1 MKFKMKKLAASILAT
16 SLLASAAADAC
27 TGIRL
32 VADNGDV
39 VAARTMEFSDEMIDW
54 SWKIYPRGHDFQ
66 GYTPDGANG
75 KTWKAKYGM
84 VTTVALGDDSDIV
97 TEGLNEHGL
106 QTGVFFF
113 LPYEP
118 AKWSEYSADESA
130 ESIAGWQ
137 IATYVLSQAK
147 TVDEAVELLK
157 NTNIIDATIVPKADD
172 WNFSPTVHF
181 NINDAD
187 GNSVVIEYIN
197 GELKV
202 HDNPLGTITNNP
214 RFEWHQENLKRY
226 THLPQD
232 QAVPLQN
239 NEKVTAGGLDV
250 GSLQS
255 LDGEPTAANRFVR
268 AARFSQEMPRFDS
281 AKEGIHAAISIM
293 NTFEIPNGYK
303 MYRHTDG
310 KDYSQTVAW
319 TVASD
324 LENKVMYIKSYHS
337 PEYVKVELEDIDFT
351 TGKVSYF
358 DIPTEFNANSVEI
371 K

>member
-1 MKFKMKKLAASILAT
+1 MKIKTLAASIFST
-16 SLLASAAADAC
+16 TLLVSAAVDAC

-54 SWKIYPRGHDFQ
+54 SWKIYPRGHEFQ

-75 KTWKAKYGM
+75 KTWQAKYGM

-113 LPYEP
+113 LPYGP
-118 AKWSEYSADESA
+118 AKWSEYNAAESA

-147 TVDEAVELLK
+147 NVEEAVELLK
-157 NTNIIDATIVPKADD
+157 NTNIVDAIVVPKADD

-232 QAVPLQN
+232 QAPLQN
-239 NEKVTAGGLDV
+239 SEKVKAGGLDV
-250 GSLQS
+250 GGLQS

-281 AKEGIHAAISIM
+281 AKEGVHAAISIM

-303 MYRHTDG
+303 KYRHTDG

-324 LENKVMYIKSYHS
+324 LENKVMYIKSYQS
-337 PEYVKVELEDIDFT
+337 PEYVKVELDNIDFT
-351 TGKVSYF
+351 TGKVSFF
-358 DIPTEFNANSVEI
+358 DIPTEFKAESVEI